1 MNEPTKEFTV
11 TINMVQGDPMR
22 FKLKRT
28 AAEVRNMGTNLE
40 NGLKAQY
47 VGVELNGK
55 LVVVPAHNV
64 RSLEIDPAPPVLIMN
79 VLRDTIPVND

>member
-11 TINMVQGDPMR
+11 TIHLIQGDPIR
-22 FKLKRT
+22 FKVNRT
-28 AAEVRNMGTNLE
+28 AAEVRNMGSNLE

-55 LVVVPAHNV
+55 LVIVPAHNV
-64 RSLEIDPAPPVLIMN
+64 RSLEVDPAPPVLIMN
-79 VLRDTIPVND
+79 VLRDAMPTDD